1 MKRSLLAFTLVPALC
16 GMLAL
21 AACQSAGNDS
31 VDATSTR
38 MTNFK
43 TQVQALKGQVSSNAA
58 ALNDVVAKADSDP
71 KPAFGKFK
79 SDTDALNDSYTRV
92 QSRLADVQSQASTM
106 FADWTKRSLEITDPE
121 LRKAS
126 EDRRADLKKTLDGV
140 VSAMRTAIDD
150 LRGYT
155 ASSKDLVT
163 YLSQDLTP
171 PSIKAIGSKAKS
183 HAKDAESINK
193 KLDDV
198 VSSAEKAS
206 SDFATAKPP
215 PPKS

>member
-1 MKRSLLAFTLVPALC
+1 MKRSMLVFTVVPALC

-21 AACQSAGNDS
+21 AACQSSGHDS
-31 VDATSTR
+31 VEATSTR

-43 TQVQALKGQVSSNAA
+43 TQVQTLKSQVSSNAA
-58 ALNDVVAKADSDP
+58 ALNDLVAKADSDP
-71 KPAFGKFK
+71 KAPFEKFK
-79 SDTDALNDSYTRV
+79 ADTDTLSDSYAKV
-92 QSRLADVQSQASTM
+92 QSRLADVQSEANSM
-106 FADWTKRSLEITDPE
+106 FADWTKRSSEITDPE

-126 EDRRADLKKTLDGV
+126 EERHAELKKTLDSV
-140 VSAMRTAIDD
+140 VSTMKPAGEE
-150 LRGYT
+150 LKGYT
-155 ASSKDLVT
+155 AASKDMVT

-198 VSSAEKAS
+198 LSSTEKAATQ
-206 SDFATAKPP
+206 FATAKPP
-215 PPKS
+215 PPKT